1 MRKISFALAVV
12 VTISLVIGLAL
23 AGCAPAAEPTP
34 TSAPPAPTQPSA
46 APTQPPAAPT
56 QAPAAQQPA
65 AAAKLSLVTGGTA
78 GTYYPLG
85 GAMANIWTQ
94 AGVASVTAESSGASV
109 ENIRLL
115 GNKKADLALVQNDVA
130 DFALNGIELFK
141 DGAIEVG
148 GIAILYP
155 EVIQIVASADSGIKS
170 LTDLKGKRVGV
181 GAAGSGTEA
190 DFRLML
196 DAIGMTYKDLGAAQ
210 YLSFAESAQAFKDRK
225 IDAAVVVAG
234 VPNPAIQDITTLQDI
249 VIVPV
254 AGDEADTIKNKYG
267 FFAKTTIPANT
278 YKGQA
283 EAVDTV
289 AVLATLVCRTDLDTE
304 LVYNLTKTLF
314 EKQAELGQAHAK
326 GKELSKENALDGL
339 TVPLHSGA
347 EKYFKE
353 VGVLK

>member
-1 MRKISFALAVV
+1 
-12 VTISLVIGLAL
+12 
-23 AGCAPAAEPTP
+23 
-34 TSAPPAPTQPSA
+34 
-46 APTQPPAAPT
+46 
-56 QAPAAQQPA
+56 
-65 AAAKLSLVTGGTA
+65 
-78 GTYYPLG
+78 
-85 GAMANIWTQ
+85 MANIWTQ

-115 GNKKADLALVQNDVA
+115 ASKKADLALVQNDVA

-141 DGAIEVG
+141 DGAIKTS

-155 EVIQIVASADSGIKS
+155 ELIQIVASGDSGIKT
-170 LTDLKGKRVGV
+170 LTDLKGKRVGI

-196 DAIGMTYKDLGAAQ
+196 DAVGMTYKDLGAAQ

-234 VPNPAIQDITTLQDI
+234 IPNPAIQDITTLQDI
-249 VIVPV
+249 TIVPV
-254 AGDEADTIKNKYG
+254 AGDLADKIKSKYK

-283 EAVDTV
+283 QAVDTV

-304 LVYNLTKTLF
+304 LVYKLTKTLF
-314 EKQAELGQAHAK
+314 DKQPELAQAHAK
-326 GKELSKENALDGL
+326 GKELSKDKALDGL
-339 TVPLHSGA
+339 TVPLHPGA
-347 EKYFKE
+347 EKYYKE
-353 VGVLK
+353 AGILK